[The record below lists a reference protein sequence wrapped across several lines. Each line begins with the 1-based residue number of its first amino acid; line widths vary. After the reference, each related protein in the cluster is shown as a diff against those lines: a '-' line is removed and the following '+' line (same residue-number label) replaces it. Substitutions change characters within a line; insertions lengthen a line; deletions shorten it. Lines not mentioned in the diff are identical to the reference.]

1 MTPDT
6 VTPGSAAPSMP
17 GRGGLLL
24 RTAAAAVV
32 ATFIVFCVVLPAEY
46 RKDPTGFG
54 RLTGLLELSTPH
66 VVKQEVVKQEAPA
79 VGAESGAAAA
89 SNSSAP
95 SAQNTWSFST
105 PFKTDTIQIPI
116 GPDGEVEYKFTMK
129 AGEAFV
135 YSWQSDSG
143 NVYYDFH
150 GEPAG
155 NPKASQ
161 TYKKDEELRSANGA
175 FVAPFDGIHGWYWLN
190 LEGHPIKI
198 TLKISGFYEAHDYVK

>member
-1 MTPDT
+1 MTPGI
-6 VTPGSAAPSMP
+6 VAPASVAPSMP

-24 RTAAAAVV
+24 RTALAAAV

-66 VVKQEVVKQEAPA
+66 VVKQDATAAGSEASTPA
-79 VGAESGAAAA
+79 ALST
-89 SNSSAP
+89 P
-95 SAQNTWSFST
+95 SAQNAWFFPT
-105 PFKTDTIQIPI
+105 PYKTDTIQIPI
-116 GPDGEVEYKFTMK
+116 RPDGELEYKFKMK

-150 GEPAG
+150 GEPPD
-155 NPKASQ
+155 NPKGSQ
-161 TYKKDEELRSANGA
+161 TYKKDEEVKSANGA
-175 FVAPFDGIHGWYWLN
+175 FIAPFDGIHGWYWLN

-198 TLKISGFYEAHDYVK
+198 TLKISGFYESHDYVK